1 MLVVTGP
8 CHSHL
13 GSANEG
19 FVPPSGSHRASASPG
34 KPGGRV
40 TGGLAS
46 QPHPGSIGDRAAAVD
61 SVAGGQ
67 GPCQPCADAGRSW
80 GAGPGEP
87 RSAKGRRCGSPRPA
101 LPLGSTRVAGK
112 PSSGFHRPQP
122 TTVQAADPPDQLAGG
137 QWPLTGCH
145 SACVILLRHPV
156 RVGLVVSRHL
166 CCENSESAAS
176 LKLEAE
182 TAEVGGLGLAGAAG
196 RAPRRDPA
204 ARTRPEPRQSRAE
217 RGPLVRQPQ
226 GAVLGVP

>member
-1 MLVVTGP
+1 MRVSFRPLDPTV
-8 CHSHL
+8 
-13 GSANEG
+13 
-19 FVPPSGSHRASASPG
+19 RASPG